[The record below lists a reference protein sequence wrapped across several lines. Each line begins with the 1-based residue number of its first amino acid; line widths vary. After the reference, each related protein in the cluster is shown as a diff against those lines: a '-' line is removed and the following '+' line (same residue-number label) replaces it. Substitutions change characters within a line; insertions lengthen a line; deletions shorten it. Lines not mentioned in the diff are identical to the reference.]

1 MKQYLFSLLG
11 YSGGSGA
18 IVGVSGAVDVSG
30 AVVGV
35 SGAHW
40 NRAGYALEA
49 SAPSN
54 AAAKCLYST
63 CKELYIHSRV
73 CPYSRVYVK

>member
-11 YSGGSGA
+11 CSG
-18 IVGVSGAVDVSG
+18 GVSGAVVEISG
-30 AVVGV
+30 AVLGV
-35 SGAHW
+35 LRAHW
-40 NRAGYALEA
+40 NRAGYALGA
-49 SAPSN
+49 LAPST

-63 CKELYIHSRV
+63 CKALYIHSRV